1 MGSQVKAKIRV
12 NLMQNPTIGKKLI
25 RMDNLSVQEIVRF
38 SLKSVSL
45 KTNRISILERYV
57 HRSIKDCWCHTGRAT
72 THV

>member
-45 KTNRISILERYV
+45 KTNRISILEWYV
-57 HRSIKDCWCHTGRAT
+57 H
-72 THV
+72 